1 MSHNINPSAGDVGQ
15 VNEEGGDDRQRGLQK
30 ECQAKRWGQ
39 LILGVVERG
48 LGPGGAN
55 M

>member
-1 MSHNINPSAGDVGQ
+1 MSVLGQ
-15 VNEEGGDDRQRGLQK
+15 VKREGGDDEQRSLQK
-30 ECQAKRWGQ
+30 ECQEKRWGW

-48 LGPGGAN
+48 LGPVGAN